1 MSDDITPAVKRAA
14 QGIGDATNTSGELW
28 IDEAYMSLTA
38 ALDDLDDLARIL
50 RGTDPKAWLTV
61 DPDTKAR
68 WTVEARRVRT
78 ALLGADS

>member
-1 MSDDITPAVKRAA
+1 MSIKTTPGIERGIEALRNADDCGLDDDVVIRNTLAAV
-14 QGIGDATNTSGELW
+14 
-28 IDEAYMSLTA
+28 
-38 ALDDLDDLARIL
+38 LDDLDDLARIL
-50 RGTDPKAWLTV
+50 RGTEPQAWRTV